1 MSVEFH
7 EEDPVFTPRQQKP
20 PHRVSPL
27 TRLVYALKLA
37 EDEAGA
43 QRVMLIASLSFLAAA
58 VLLFLNLA
66 GII

>member
-7 EEDPVFTPRQQKP
+7 EEDPMVMRQQKP
-20 PHRVSPL
+20 PHRVSPF

-37 EDEAGA
+37 KDEAGA
-43 QRVMLIASLSFLAAA
+43 QRIMLIVSLCFLAAA
-58 VLLFLNLA
+58 ILLFLNLA